1 MPRSMPT
8 TVVVV
13 VVVVVCDDDVESV
26 MVYILSLL

>member
-8 TVVVV
+8 TV

>member
-8 TVVVV
+8 TVV

>member
-8 TVVVV
+8 T